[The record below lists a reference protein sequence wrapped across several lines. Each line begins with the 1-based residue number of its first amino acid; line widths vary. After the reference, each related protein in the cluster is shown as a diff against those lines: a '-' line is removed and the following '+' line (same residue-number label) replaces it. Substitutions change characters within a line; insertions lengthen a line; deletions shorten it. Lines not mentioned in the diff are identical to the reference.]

1 MGKRTEKS
9 ERTVTKSNQDLEFLI
24 QIGLRIQQIRRS
36 KGITQME
43 LSYRCEM
50 ERSNMRRIEAGGT
63 NPTILTLRKIA
74 SALGVEMDEI
84 LKEVQAI
91 HPQSRD

>member
-9 ERTVTKSNQDLEFLI
+9 ERTVTKSNQDLEFLV

-50 ERSNMRRIEAGGT
+50 ERSNMRRIESGGT

-74 SALGVEMDEI
+74 SALGVEIDEI

>member
-9 ERTVTKSNQDLEFLI
+9 ERTVTKSNQDLEFLV

-74 SALGVEMDEI
+74 SALGVEIDEF

>member
-9 ERTVTKSNQDLEFLI
+9 ERTVTKSNQDLEFLV

-74 SALGVEMDEI
+74 SALGVEIDEI

>member
-9 ERTVTKSNQDLEFLI
+9 ERTVTKSKQDLEFLV

-74 SALGVEMDEI
+74 SALEVEMDEI